1 MGSKQHMSTLVVVI
15 AIVVSGAIV
24 LSVTQAWATGP
35 SQHGTFRYVLAVVV
49 STTTLTLAM
58 LFLIGFRGEVPPAHQ
73 NVAWSALGLAT
84 VTTVVVFEVGN
95 RRRTASHRRDD
106 ALWQRTRARLPSN
119 IGLVAALGSVDM
131 FILFMVF
138 LGNIH

>member
-1 MGSKQHMSTLVVVI
+1 VGSKQHMSTLVVVI

-24 LSVTQAWATGP
+24 LSVTQAWAAGP

-95 RRRTASHRRDD
+95 LRRTTSHS
-106 ALWQRTRARLPSN
+106 RTARC
-119 IGLVAALGSVDM
+119 GSVRGRACHRM
-131 FILFMVF
+131 FVWLPHLAAWTCGEAITLDFR
-138 LGNIH
+138 